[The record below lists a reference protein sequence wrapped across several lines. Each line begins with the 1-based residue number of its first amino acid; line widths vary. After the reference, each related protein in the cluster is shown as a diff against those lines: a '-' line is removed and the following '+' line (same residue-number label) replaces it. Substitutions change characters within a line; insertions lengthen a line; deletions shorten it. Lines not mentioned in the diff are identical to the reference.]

1 MVYSYNCYYISMT
14 MNKQPLHETWI
25 KITNTMV
32 NKRGK
37 KEILKILYDVMW
49 PSKTGTAHR
58 CWWTPEGRSPLGSRR
73 NDSSFGVT
81 AMLQP
86 RSEWR
91 SHWVCSLWKT
101 HQTVHSWLY
110 FKLQYL
116 TKTTAANTQVRMA
129 RVSPLSPGIHPLQV
143 ALCLCP
149 AGAVSVHS
157 FHCFFLLTRFHRF
170 PLFCPSL
177 SLWTWHS
184 DPDPSSTCVALGADF
199 SFSASV
205 SVFH

>member
-1 MVYSYNCYYISMT
+1 MLMDAWREVTLGEQEERQQLWGNGNAPAQIQVAVT
-14 MNKQPLHETWI
+14 LGVFT
-25 KITNTMV
+25 
-32 NKRGK
+32 
-37 KEILKILYDVMW
+37 LK
-49 PSKTGTAHR
+49 
-58 CWWTPEGRSPLGSRR
+58 
-73 NDSSFGVT
+73 DS
-81 AMLQP
+81 
-86 RSEWR
+86 
-91 SHWVCSLWKT
+91 
-101 HQTVHSWLY
+101 QTVHSWLY

-116 TKTTAANTQVRMA
+116 TKTTAANTQGRMA

-157 FHCFFLLTRFHRF
+157 FHCFFLLIRFHRF